1 MEIKGM
7 SNESFEVVSKTDN
20 TLTPSVNYYG
30 EKVRLRFVGS
40 VLQQKAVTNSHE
52 KVVNFYVVYE
62 IINFHGLGSY
72 PTVANADIDKYRY
85 FGYGIGFDEHGSFS
99 HPNGGDGRNVIIFGV
114 DMSLFVHVDN
124 KKNEILILGF
134 GWSYT
139 RIRRTFIKC
148 RKNVLYEFC

>member
-1 MEIKGM
+1 M

-72 PTVANADIDKYRY
+72 PTVANADIDKYR
-85 FGYGIGFDEHGSFS
+85 
-99 HPNGGDGRNVIIFGV
+99 
-114 DMSLFVHVDN
+114 
-124 KKNEILILGF
+124 
-134 GWSYT
+134 
-139 RIRRTFIKC
+139 
-148 RKNVLYEFC
+148 

>member
-1 MEIKGM
+1 M

-85 FGYGIGFDEHGSFS
+85 FGYGIGFDGHGSFS
-99 HPNGGDGRNVIIFGV
+99 HPNGGAGRNVIIFGV
-114 DMSLFVHVDN
+114 DMSLFVPVDN